1 MADVDAQERV
11 RLGIERQ
18 FVVSVHAHYE
28 LVDVSLA
35 LAEDE
40 VTKSLKMMLLAS
52 SVSKLINEKFN
63 LVKTISIDP

>member
-1 MADVDAQERV
+1 MADVDAQARV

-28 LVDVSLA
+28 LVDVNLA

-63 LVKTISIDP
+63 LVKTISINP